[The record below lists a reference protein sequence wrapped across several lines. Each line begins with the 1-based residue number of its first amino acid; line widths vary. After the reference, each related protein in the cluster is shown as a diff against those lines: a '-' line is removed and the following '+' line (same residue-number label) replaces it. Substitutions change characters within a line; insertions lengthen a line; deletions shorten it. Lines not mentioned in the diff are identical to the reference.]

1 MTTEDEAFKILK
13 ASPWF
18 EEVSDALVHRI
29 AAVAQPVHAVEGQI
43 FVEEGKPIEDI
54 IVLESGSLIRTRL
67 AKSDPK
73 ELKASRNSIRH
84 LRHDSRM
91 EVILETSVVVD
102 TLEGKGRVSGL
113 LHSIRPGK
121 ASFATVT
128 AKGNDTKLWLIK
140 ASDFRAI
147 IGESPDYAMDIM
159 AAMARELRTGTKSL
173 RGLMEATHSHD
184 QSASYDPNVPKM
196 RVMCYDATSWTST
209 GFGDAL
215 KRWNKEHSSDLY
227 IDMQFTTERL
237 SENTATFAAG
247 FDAVCLFVNDDASV
261 EVLRT
266 LSLLGVRMI
275 AMRCAG
281 FDRVDTKAAKA
292 FGMTV
297 ARVPAYSPYAVAEMA
312 VALLMAVNRKTHHAS
327 NRVKMANF
335 TLDAGL
341 MGIDIHGKT
350 VGVMGTGKIGQIM
363 CDIMI
368 GFGVNLLCFD
378 PYENQGIKDKGGKY
392 VSLDEIYAQSDIL
405 MLAMP
410 LMKPTY
416 HTIND
421 DMLSKLK
428 PGVLLIN
435 TSRGGLVDTK
445 ALLKGL
451 KSGIIGGV
459 GMDVYEHEQDYFFQD
474 WSAKHIKDEDLM
486 HLLGNNNVVLTAH
499 QAFFTQEA
507 VTQIV
512 QTTLN
517 NLRDFST
524 GQTGLAHPNNC
535 IPTTG
540 K

>member
-416 HTIND
+416 HTINE
-421 DMLSKLK
+421 DMLHKLK
-428 PGVLLIN
+428 PGVIIIN

-451 KSGIIGGV
+451 KSGVIGGV
-459 GMDVYEHEQDYFFQD
+459 GMDVYENESEYFFQD

-486 HLLGNNNVVLTAH
+486 SLLGNNNVVLTAH
-499 QAFFTQEA
+499 QAFFTKEA
-507 VTQIV
+507 VNQV
-512 QTTLN
+512 SHRSRPL
-517 NLRDFST
+517 
-524 GQTGLAHPNNC
+524 
-535 IPTTG
+535 
-540 K
+540 